1 MFPMLKQQVSP
12 PLNHNNHH
20 LSPTMYHPYTVKIS
34 RHHSS
39 TQSQHPIRLQHPP
52 SPIWILPASI
62 WYLLYGPTPS
72 SWAHHPH
79 QWFGWETPIL
89 HTPLTSP
96 PSSPLQY
103 PKPQLS
109 SPQEDNQQLW
119 IFKFPVPIHR
129 RILSYHSCLISLGV
143 SHILGIYNLSCP
155 LFSWNSME
163 VFKYRLD
170 LHVSLKKPVP
180 YHQNMQQLH
189 HCSLALPHDCIFKA
203 NSPSPHLHYS
213 TTISTS
219 LH

>member
-34 RHHSS
+34 RHRSS

-72 SWAHHPH
+72 EPSLEPSNRCLHPPLPSPHRMLACLRNGSTGQQHTLYLQYPPSPSQSWAHHPH

-129 RILSYHSCLISLGV
+129 RI
-143 SHILGIYNLSCP
+143 
-155 LFSWNSME
+155 
-163 VFKYRLD
+163 
-170 LHVSLKKPVP
+170 
-180 YHQNMQQLH
+180 
-189 HCSLALPHDCIFKA
+189 
-203 NSPSPHLHYS
+203 S
-213 TTISTS
+213 T
-219 LH
+219 